1 MPAAAA
7 AEEVEEEQEET
18 GKMPVL
24 LTGGTPVLREVAM
37 EMKVAAKDG
46 KKSLR
51 TKPVRTLDLTV
62 LMGGPS
68 SEREVSLVS
77 GAAVAD
83 ALVRCGHKV
92 TRCDISPQDT
102 SALDRR
108 GIDAVFIALHG
119 AFGESGDV
127 QSLCESRGLKYTGSG
142 PRASEVAMDKAASK
156 RQFQHAGLCTPPW
169 EIITDRDDPA
179 AACDKLNT
187 IGLPAVLKPI
197 DGGSSVDITIAKDQ
211 PTRDAAVKALL
222 AKYGRLMCEKFIKGV
237 ELTIGIL
244 GQQAL
249 PVIQV
254 VPTHEFYDY
263 SAKYADDAGTRYI
276 FEHGLSD
283 QTVARLQQA
292 ALLAH
297 QCLGCRDMSR
307 VDFILDDAGTAYV
320 LEINTIPGFTSHS
333 LLPKAAAK
341 AGINFEQ
348 LVDRIVSMAM
358 QR

>member
-1 MPAAAA
+1 
-7 AEEVEEEQEET
+7 
-18 GKMPVL
+18 
-24 LTGGTPVLREVAM
+24 M

-46 KKSLR
+46 KKPLR
-51 TKPVRTLDLTV
+51 TRAVRTLDLTV

-83 ALVRCGHKV
+83 ALERCGHKV

-119 AFGESGDV
+119 AFGESGEV
-127 QSLCESRGLKYTGSG
+127 QSLCESRGLKYTGCG
-142 PRASEVAMDKAASK
+142 PNASELAMDKSASK
-156 RQFQHAGLCTPPW
+156 RQFLRAGLCTPPW
-169 EIITDRDDPA
+169 EIIDERNEPA
-179 AACDKLNT
+179 AVRAKLDN
-187 IGLPAVLKPI
+187 IPLPAVLKPI
-197 DGGSSVDITIAKDQ
+197 DGGSSVDITIAKDAA
-211 PTRDAAVKALL
+211 TRDAAAKALL
-222 AKYGRLMCEKFIKGV
+222 AKYGRLMCEKFVKGIEV
-237 ELTIGIL
+237 TIGIL
-244 GQQAL
+244 GQHAL

-254 VPTHEFYDY
+254 IPAHEFYDY
-263 SAKYADDAGTRYI
+263 AAKYADDAGTRYV

-283 QTVARLQQA
+283 STVARLQQA

-307 VDFILDDAGTAYV
+307 VDFILDDAGSAHV
-320 LEINTIPGFTSHS
+320 LEVNTIPGFTSHS

-341 AGINFEQ
+341 AGITFEQ
-348 LVDRIVSMAM
+348 LVDRIVGMAM